1 MNIIFGIIIDQFGE
15 LRDREVEIKKAM
27 LNQCFICNID
37 KADLDENFQSRNI
50 SNGFK
55 VHISKEHNMW
65 DYLFYAIYLFHKVS
79 QW

>member
-37 KADLDENFQSRNI
+37 K
-50 SNGFK
+50 
-55 VHISKEHNMW
+55 
-65 DYLFYAIYLFHKVS
+65 VS
-79 QW
+79 G